1 MYLEKV
7 QGMVDIIQDKR
18 RKLVATLPN
27 TEENRELPQVGKVY
41 EPGKTGIRV
50 KKGYLLLDVIN
61 VPKRKFAIQIKDN
74 QTSVSDF
81 LGVHPLV
88 GVVYEVYE
96 KEEFFKVGDVVL
108 LSQSVS
114 RPGGIQSVV
123 TNGCVAQLVYEGDV
137 LCVDNNLTKF
147 E

>member
-41 EPGKTGIRV
+41 EPGETGIRV

-96 KEEFFKVGDVVL
+96 KEEFFKVWRIACRR
-108 LSQSVS
+108 S
-114 RPGGIQSVV
+114 RWCV
-123 TNGCVAQLVYEGDV
+123 TFTVGFSSRWYSISCNQR
-137 LCVDNNLTKF
+137 LCCSIGT
-147 E
+147 

>member
-7 QGMVDIIQDKR
+7 QGMVEIIQEKR
-18 RKLVATLPN
+18 RKLVASLPN

-41 EPGKTGIRV
+41 EPGKSGIRV

-61 VPKRKFAIQIKDN
+61 VPKRKFAIQVKDS

-88 GVVYEVYE
+88 GVVYEVHE
-96 KEEFFKVGDVVL
+96 KEEFFKPGDVVL

-123 TNGCVAQLVYEGDV
+123 TNGCVGQLIHEGDI
-137 LCVDNNLTKF
+137 LCIDTNLSKF